1 MTYMVVDDSRM
12 ARKMVLRALKKYI
25 DEDRDSVIQ
34 ACDGADA
41 VALYRE
47 YEPDFV
53 FMDLTMPV
61 MDGFEALEQIRNFD
75 SEARVVILSAD
86 IQQGAVEKA
95 LASGALQF
103 VKKPIDAAKMEEIF
117 EQHIH
122 QEA

>member
-12 ARKMVLRALKKYI
+12 ARKMVLRAIKKYI
-25 DEDRDSVIQ
+25 DEDKDSIIQ
-34 ACDGADA
+34 AYNGAEA

-61 MDGFEALEQIRNFD
+61 MDGFEALEQIKKFD
-75 SEARVVILSAD
+75 KNARIIILSAD
-86 IQQGAVEKA
+86 IQQGAVEKV
-95 LASGALQF
+95 LANGALQF
-103 VKKPIDAAKMEEIF
+103 IKKPIDTSKMEEIF
-117 EQHIH
+117 EHHIH

>member
-12 ARKMVLRALKKYI
+12 ARKMVLRAMKKYI
-25 DEDRDSVIQ
+25 DEDKDSIIQ
-34 ACDGADA
+34 AYDGAEA

-61 MDGFEALEQIRNFD
+61 MDGFEALEQIRKFD
-75 SEARVVILSAD
+75 NKARVIILSAD
-86 IQQGAVEKA
+86 IQQGAVEKV
-95 LASGALQF
+95 LANGALQF
-103 VKKPIDAAKMEEIF
+103 IKKPIDASKIEEIF
-117 EQHIH
+117 EHYIH